1 MSEMYKLWNKRT
13 LYEIYFRPLDDSNVE
28 VITYFS
34 GEPFVNPRSRRHLDE
49 KDPEGNTEVWSI
61 EDARENWDAWVNH
74 GGYEVSEVED
84 YLKDGRTNSNGESI
98 NYRKSTQEQKENW
111 IAASKKSERNYN
123 RQRRIK
129 QRVKSAMTGHDK
141 LKRMIKE

>member
-1 MSEMYKLWNKRT
+1 MMYKIWNKRT
-13 LYEIYFRPLDDSNVE
+13 LYEIYFRPLDDFTVE

-98 NYRKSTQEQKENW
+98 NYRKSINTTKGNVT
-111 IAASKKSERNYN
+111 INGKPSSVADVAK
-123 RQRRIK
+123 
-129 QRVKSAMTGHDK
+129 G
-141 LKRMIKE
+141 LKRMMTE